1 MHAPLPQGIAAAS
14 DPVGTAGPLAL
25 ASASSTWYVKRLHL
39 RRLLRP
45 RGAELLL
52 SGSTL
57 VSAHRGALLFDPQSA
72 GDTVWWIEEG
82 RLRLSRF
89 RAGGQET
96 VAAVL
101 EEGEILGQE
110 WRSPFAVN
118 DAFAEV
124 IDSGEFRC
132 VARAHFE
139 AVLEDEATAAT
150 SIAHQI
156 AHQAGLAGLP
166 SWWGQ
171 RGVRD
176 ARARVAEVLLV
187 CVSPPEFTELPRFSL
202 QEWALLSGLGRE
214 ELDGAM
220 RSWADA
226 GAIRLREGRVRI
238 ENAATLAPQRT
249 SR

>member
-1 MHAPLPQGIAAAS
+1 M
-14 DPVGTAGPLAL
+14 DPAGAAGPL

-45 RGAELLL
+45 RAAELLL

-57 VSAHRGALLFDPQSA
+57 VSAHRGALLFEPQSG
-72 GDTVWWIEEG
+72 GDSVWWIEEG

-89 RAGGQET
+89 RPGGQET

-101 EEGEILGQE
+101 EEGEVLGQE
-110 WRSPFAVN
+110 PRRPFAVS

-132 VARAHFE
+132 VTRAHFE
-139 AVLEDEATAAT
+139 AVLEVEPTAAA

-156 AHQAGLAGLP
+156 AHQAGLVDLP
-166 SWWGQ
+166 AWWGQ

-176 ARARVAEVLLV
+176 AGARVAEVLLV
-187 CVSPPEFTELPRFSL
+187 CASADLTELPRFTL
-202 QEWALLSGLGRE
+202 QEWALLAGLGRE
-214 ELDGAM
+214 ELERAL
-220 RSWADA
+220 RTWVDA
-226 GAIRLREGRVRI
+226 GAILLHEGRVHI
-238 ENAATLAPQRT
+238 ESTASLAPQRS